1 MISVAE
7 ARSRI
12 LATAPK
18 PKTEIVMLTEAG
30 GRTLSSSL
38 IARRTQPPKDM
49 SAMDGY
55 AVRGEDL

>member
-18 PKTEIVMLTEAG
+18 PKTEIVMLTEAA

-55 AVRGEDL
+55 AVR